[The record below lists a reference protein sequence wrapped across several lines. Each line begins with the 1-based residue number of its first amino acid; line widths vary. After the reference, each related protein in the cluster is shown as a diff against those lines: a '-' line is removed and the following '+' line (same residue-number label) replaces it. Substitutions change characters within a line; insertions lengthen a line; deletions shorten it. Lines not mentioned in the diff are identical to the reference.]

1 MSKALTIRLT
11 RAGFLT
17 CSGFKAPVIEEIRKR
32 TRETISTMLSGQES
46 KNFYELRISYGN
58 AEAPTVE
65 QLIIVTQVLEEYRVT

>member
-1 MSKALTIRLT
+1 
-11 RAGFLT
+11 
-17 CSGFKAPVIEEIRKR
+17 
-32 TRETISTMLSGQES
+32 MLSGQES